1 MGANGL
7 PEPAYGITADAPDV
21 ETAQKL
27 LAEAGYPNGEG
38 FPKVELLY
46 YTGESDK
53 KICEALQQMW
63 KENLNIT
70 IDLRNEDKSV
80 ALQTK
85 RDGKFDVS
93 LSGWS
98 AGYYDGS
105 QMIKQFKLDSGCM
118 AQWRY
123 AEDASAPHDKT
134 LNPGQK
140 AFEDTY
146 QAAMA
151 AQGEER
157 DKLWMQAEEIL
168 MNELPACPIY
178 YYVTKA
184 LINQD
189 VVTGVQISKTGNWIF
204 RNAEFVA

>member
-1 MGANGL
+1 
-7 PEPAYGITADAPDV
+7 
-21 ETAQKL
+21 
-27 LAEAGYPNGEG
+27 
-38 FPKVELLY
+38 
-46 YTGESDK
+46 
-53 KICEALQQMW
+53 MW
-63 KENLNIT
+63 KDNLNIT
-70 IDLRNEDKSV
+70 VDLRNEDKSV
-80 ALQTK
+80 CLQTK
-85 RDGKFDVS
+85 RDGKFDIS

-98 AGYYDGS
+98 AGYYDAS

-151 AQGEER
+151 AQGAER
-157 DKLWMQAEEIL
+157 DRLWTQAEEIL
-168 MNELPACPIY
+168 MDELPSCPLY
-178 YYVTKA
+178 YYVFKA

-189 VVTGVQISKTGNWIF
+189 VVTGIQVAKSGNWIF
-204 RNAEFVA
+204 RNAEFVG